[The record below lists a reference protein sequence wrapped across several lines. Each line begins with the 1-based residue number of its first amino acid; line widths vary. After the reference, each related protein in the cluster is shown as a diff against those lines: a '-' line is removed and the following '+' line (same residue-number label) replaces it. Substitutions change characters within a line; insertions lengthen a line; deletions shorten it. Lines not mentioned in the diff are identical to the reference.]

1 MSTDRAFSILLVH
14 EECIVASLELE
25 NITVQLVRHLVVQR
39 KGLADQKV
47 YNQWQQPEAHN
58 GEDRPDDGVGA
69 SPRRVLDDPDEDDGD
84 KDGRTQQDGTEVR
97 DDGVL
102 PEFYK

>member
-1 MSTDRAFSILLVH
+1 MSTDRTFSVLLVH
-14 EECIVASLELE
+14 EECVVASLELE
-25 NITVQLVRHLVVQR
+25 NVIVQLVRHMVVQ
-39 KGLADQKV
+39 GQGIADQKV
-47 YNQWQQPEAHN
+47 YDQWQQPEADY
-58 GEDRPDDGVGA
+58 GENRPDEGVGA

-84 KDGRTQQDGTEVR
+84 KDGHTQQDGTEVR